1 MKKIPEKLPNYIAQK
16 YLRIDKLRSE
26 ANNLEADISEWFDKN
41 DMLMLTYDENGDYLP
56 LLSGDGM
63 HNQYNSQDEA
73 LESLQKAYK
82 KHMENES
89 ID

>member
-1 MKKIPEKLPNYIAQK
+1 
-16 YLRIDKLRSE
+16 
-26 ANNLEADISEWFDKN
+26 
-41 DMLMLTYDENGDYLP
+41 
-56 LLSGDGM
+56 M